1 MSPYQRKVRTA
12 SGATAVQI
20 VAKDRGVRLIVE
32 HLGSAHD
39 AAELAALMEIG
50 RRRIAQTAG
59 QGMLDLDALQAR
71 PTGAVIEHRRS
82 ALLWQV
88 LTHAYEHLG
97 LDAAAEGDEAFM
109 QMVLGACQVFCVGGW
124 VRGRG

>member
-1 MSPYQRKVRTA
+1 MRCPFEWVVGDSSKGHTVTA
-12 SGATAVQI
+12 PTFSAGPRPPAATPLYGA
-20 VAKDRGVRLIVE
+20 L
-32 HLGSAHD
+32 LG
-39 AAELAALMEIG
+39 
-50 RRRIAQTAG
+50 R
-59 QGMLDLDALQAR
+59 GMLDLDALQAR

-109 QMVLGACQVFCVGGW
+109 QMVLGACQVFCVSGW